1 MNKQQILF
9 LRKKAQTLKSKF
21 QIGKN
26 QLNGTTLI
34 NLRNGLRVHELIKI
48 HILKSAQQ
56 EDRAFI
62 LDLASQLSATI
73 IQEIGHQLVLYKP
86 NPQQRKIILPA

>member
-21 QIGKN
+21 QIGKH

-56 EDRAFI
+56 HVSPSLKMHSHMGKKKSFHLFKGFRIMHHI
-62 LDLASQLSATI
+62 L
-73 IQEIGHQLVLYKP
+73 
-86 NPQQRKIILPA
+86 R